1 VIIHRPEG
9 VKSPAEYLAP
19 RWHTA
24 ALIGL
29 MLAVAAVGTTLGR
42 HGVSNEAPARG
53 GRLGVYLPIL
63 LVQWSLALYVCRV
76 GRARNALPDLLGRGW
91 RDVRRA
97 ATDTALA
104 AAGWVLIEAS
114 EAAFHRLEPSRS
126 AGVLAILPHTGA
138 ERIAWVVVAASV
150 GFCEE
155 VVYRGYLQTQLAGW
169 TGNVAAAILA
179 QAALFGLAHGEQGA
193 AVAARFALY
202 GVGFGVLARWR
213 GSLAPGIVCHIGVDL
228 ASGLLG

>member
-1 VIIHRPEG
+1 
-9 VKSPAEYLAP
+9 
-19 RWHTA
+19 
-24 ALIGL
+24 
-29 MLAVAAVGTTLGR
+29 
-42 HGVSNEAPARG
+42 
-53 GRLGVYLPIL
+53 
-63 LVQWSLALYVCRV
+63 
-76 GRARNALPDLLGRGW
+76 
-91 RDVRRA
+91 
-97 ATDTALA
+97 
-104 AAGWVLIEAS
+104 
-114 EAAFHRLEPSRS
+114 
-126 AGVLAILPHTGA
+126 VLAILPHTGA

-169 TGNVAAAILA
+169 TGNVAAAIVA

-228 ASGLLG
+228 AGGLLG